1 MYLIPLPGHPTRCKL
16 NINGEYRQM
25 NKEELTQALKKAA
38 KEKREKKQD
47 NNDMLNVANVPKPL
61 TPTER
66 AKALQQK
73 ATNKWH
79 SYIAKKL
86 LPGLNK

>member
-1 MYLIPLPGHPTRCKL
+1 MEK
-16 NINGEYRQM
+16 
-25 NKEELTQALKKAA
+25 KEQITNALKKAA
-38 KEKREKKQD
+38 KEERERKKQD
-47 NNDMLNVANVPKPL
+47 NSDPLKIAEAPKPL

-73 ATNKWH
+73 ADNKWH

-86 LPGLNK
+86 LPSLE

>member
-1 MYLIPLPGHPTRCKL
+1 
-16 NINGEYRQM
+16 M
-25 NKEELTQALKKAA
+25 NKDELANALKKGAQ
-38 KEKREKKQD
+38 EEREKKQD
-47 NNDMLNVANVPKPL
+47 NNDVLNVANVPKPL

-86 LPGLNK
+86 LPGLDK